1 MHLRRLRP
9 TIRARLTGA
18 ATAVTMLM
26 LGIASVAIITIQR
39 QALTAGVDDAL
50 RQRADNLEPIVP
62 SAHALPGEGDAEDSF
77 AQILDDSGH
86 IVAASPN
93 ATDTTA
99 VLVQARDLNYSRFT
113 AATLS
118 RPNGHYRIHLRP
130 VSAGQSVRV
139 LVVGKNLDDV
149 NDSVRILVI
158 TLAVVSPLL
167 ALLLG
172 ILAWWLTG
180 RTLRPVEVIQHE
192 VQSIRGGDLHRRV
205 PVPDT
210 DDEIAELARTMNSM
224 LGRVESASARQ
235 QQFVDDASH
244 ELRTP
249 LTRMVT
255 DLDLAI
261 AHPDDEPALTTLRR
275 LHEYATDLRQL
286 LHDLLYVARISQDR
300 VAARDEVDLDDIAI
314 RAARE
319 LRARSTLTVDTTG
332 VGAARVLGD
341 RRELDRAIR
350 NLLDNA
356 GRHARTLVAV
366 STSARDG
373 FCHVVIDDDG
383 TGIPRAERDRIF
395 ERFIRLDEARSRTD
409 GGAGLGLAIVSDIA
423 TRHRGQVTV
432 DDAPTGGARFILAIP
447 TGDS

>member
-1 MHLRRLRP
+1 
-9 TIRARLTGA
+9 
-18 ATAVTMLM
+18 
-26 LGIASVAIITIQR
+26 
-39 QALTAGVDDAL
+39 
-50 RQRADNLEPIVP
+50 
-62 SAHALPGEGDAEDSF
+62 
-77 AQILDDSGH
+77 
-86 IVAASPN
+86 
-93 ATDTTA
+93 
-99 VLVQARDLNYSRFT
+99 
-113 AATLS
+113 
-118 RPNGHYRIHLRP
+118 
-130 VSAGQSVRV
+130 
-139 LVVGKNLDDV
+139 
-149 NDSVRILVI
+149 
-158 TLAVVSPLL
+158 
-167 ALLLG
+167 
-172 ILAWWLTG
+172 
-180 RTLRPVEVIQHE
+180 
-192 VQSIRGGDLHRRV
+192 
-205 PVPDT
+205 
-210 DDEIAELARTMNSM
+210 MNSM

-275 LHEYATDLRQL
+275 LHEHATDLRQL

-300 VAARDEVDLDDIAI
+300 VAAHNEVDLDDIAI

-319 LRARSTLTVDTTG
+319 LRARSMLTVDTTG
-332 VGAARVLGD
+332 VAAARVLGD
-341 RRELDRAIR
+341 GRELDRAIR

-356 GRHARTLVAV
+356 GRHARTLVAI
-366 STSARDG
+366 STSTGDG

-383 TGIPRAERDRIF
+383 TGVPRADRDRIF
-395 ERFIRLDEARSRTD
+395 ERFTRLDEARSRTD